1 MNSISAEPIKIAA
14 SGPSRDP
21 PRGQEQIPLIAESA
35 IQLDFGKMNGLLPAV
50 VQHHL
55 TKEVLMVGFM
65 NQDAWNLTLAKGL
78 VTFWSRDRQTLW
90 TKGETSGNVLRV
102 KAIATDCDNDTLL
115 IFADPT
121 GPVCHTGRP
130 ACFFNEI
137 DLSGQLVRRA

>member
-1 MNSISAEPIKIAA
+1 
-14 SGPSRDP
+14 
-21 PRGQEQIPLIAESA
+21 
-35 IQLDFGKMNGLLPAV
+35 MNGLLPVV

-55 TKEVLMVGFM
+55 TKDVLMVGFM
-65 NQDAWNLTLAKGL
+65 NQDAWTITLAKGL

-121 GPVCHTGRP
+121 GPVCHTGSP

-137 DLSGQLVRRA
+137 DLSGQLVGRA